1 MASAW
6 PELAEL
12 RRAASAPGIS
22 RFSTAVTSLVSSAR
36 VAFAAALL
44 AQRQRTKTSSQK
56 RSASEDV
63 HLAVAVI
70 KGSLHHETI
79 LALLALDSPDFAQWK
94 LTNSNVTH
102 LRSQLLQLASLN
114 KAPLPC
120 APPEL
125 PGPVDCAGTRS
136 VFPHACGF
144 FFAALAAGWS
154 WSLALQAFSTLPS
167 GHFSD
172 YTKTFL
178 PVYSGSNRHAWSN
191 SDLCMCRDSIQ
202 AKIYLTGS
210 RIALIHASRPMLP
223 LAFREQL
230 PESPKLQEGH
240 LVSLPGFLSLPY
252 DAESSSRILPQITV
266 TAIVER
272 RKEWHTRLC
281 PLDGA
286 TAAIV
291 NGHFVYPRDSWDWNP
306 LQTHNHPSWE
316 RNAEAKAALGPTF
329 AAWIHSG
336 IVEWIPSSCNPPL
349 IIEPIGAVQK
359 STPPFWRMI
368 SDARRS
374 NTSIGKWPIRC
385 MNLQEMIS
393 ALDFGAIMCADDVQ
407 DAYHLSAFAGCTG
420 ELMEDLGL
428 EAGSDGTWRIKR
440 RVYLGCSPRSCFG
453 TCDKARSGCCVEG
466 HVFRFAAAHFGQ
478 KLAGSPLNCL
488 LMAVIR
494 HLLRKHILLDHLCP
508 LLCSLW
514 VDDISLAQNV
524 PHHDRCGGLAAQCP
538 VCARA
543 LKRFEG
549 PLNYW
554 HSLADKLGIPLSLTK
569 RQNPSQR
576 VEYTGILIDTIA
588 CRLFIPDRKLLKLRT
603 ALRDLV
609 DASECTTRALLS
621 VRGRVLHYSLCIQYV
636 LPLVPSLSAEGED
649 PNRLDARLLLSE
661 ATKSSLHLVLKMV
674 DDFAPKGASLWP
686 PVPSSLYG
694 AFLRGETAGTNVVV
708 VTWDCSYIG
717 WGATIRSSASQ
728 TPTLIVSTWA
738 GNEVRDAQVHRETC
752 GGCLALESASKV
764 LDLHSTTIIMRN
776 DATGALS
783 SLRKGNSH
791 SAVLQA
797 FATRLTCLCASL
809 EATALFLHAPGK
821 TLIAEGVDDASR
833 RLASAIAGPACS
845 VALRNRIFALA
856 SQLGWSISVDAFASI
871 SNRLVARYFAEF
883 AEPQAEAVDALAVT
897 DWNYSTCSC
906 GKSHREVLFAFPPR
920 VLIRRFIAKAR
931 ADGIRG
937 IVIVPLAISAAYWP
951 RLLAAAIPV
960 NGSPFVHLRNLR
972 AMLSHADD
980 FSSPAL
986 ALFAVD
992 FAPFTSRS
1000 AEIFF
1005 PPCGQEQEWR
1015 GRHPLGSSID
1025 QEDRKQ
1031 IHDVLAGQASPHV

>member
-1 MASAW
+1 
-6 PELAEL
+6 
-12 RRAASAPGIS
+12 
-22 RFSTAVTSLVSSAR
+22 
-36 VAFAAALL
+36 
-44 AQRQRTKTSSQK
+44 
-56 RSASEDV
+56 
-63 HLAVAVI
+63 
-70 KGSLHHETI
+70 
-79 LALLALDSPDFAQWK
+79 
-94 LTNSNVTH
+94 
-102 LRSQLLQLASLN
+102 
-114 KAPLPC
+114 
-120 APPEL
+120 
-125 PGPVDCAGTRS
+125 
-136 VFPHACGF
+136 
-144 FFAALAAGWS
+144 
-154 WSLALQAFSTLPS
+154 
-167 GHFSD
+167 
-172 YTKTFL
+172 
-178 PVYSGSNRHAWSN
+178 
-191 SDLCMCRDSIQ
+191 
-202 AKIYLTGS
+202 
-210 RIALIHASRPMLP
+210 
-223 LAFREQL
+223 
-230 PESPKLQEGH
+230 
-240 LVSLPGFLSLPY
+240 
-252 DAESSSRILPQITV
+252 
-266 TAIVER
+266 
-272 RKEWHTRLC
+272 
-281 PLDGA
+281 
-286 TAAIV
+286 
-291 NGHFVYPRDSWDWNP
+291 
-306 LQTHNHPSWE
+306 
-316 RNAEAKAALGPTF
+316 
-329 AAWIHSG
+329 
-336 IVEWIPSSCNPPL
+336 
-349 IIEPIGAVQK
+349 
-359 STPPFWRMI
+359 
-368 SDARRS
+368 
-374 NTSIGKWPIRC
+374 

-440 RVYLGCSPRSCFG
+440 RVYLGCSPR
-453 TCDKARSGCCVEG
+453 
-466 HVFRFAAAHFGQ
+466 
-478 KLAGSPLNCL
+478 
-488 LMAVIR
+488 
-494 HLLRKHILLDHLCP
+494 
-508 LLCSLW
+508 
-514 VDDISLAQNV
+514 
-524 PHHDRCGGLAAQCP
+524 
-538 VCARA
+538 
-543 LKRFEG
+543 
-549 PLNYW
+549 
-554 HSLADKLGIPLSLTK
+554 
-569 RQNPSQR
+569 
-576 VEYTGILIDTIA
+576 
-588 CRLFIPDRKLLKLRT
+588 
-603 ALRDLV
+603 
-609 DASECTTRALLS
+609 
-621 VRGRVLHYSLCIQYV
+621 
-636 LPLVPSLSAEGED
+636 
-649 PNRLDARLLLSE
+649 LLLSE
-661 ATKSSLHLVLKMV
+661 ATKSSLRLVLKMV

-708 VTWDCSYIG
+708 VTCDCSYIG

-764 LDLHSTTIIMRN
+764 VDLHSTTIIMRN

-791 SAVLQA
+791 SAQA

-809 EATALFLHAPGK
+809 EATPLFLHAPGK

-1000 AEIFF
+1000 AETFF